1 MMETLLRLCLQ
12 DDLGETTKEVKECYG
27 DL

>member
-1 MMETLLRLCLQ
+1 METLLRLCLQ